1 MDELTGRLERQLE
14 LPAPRVK
21 ICRGRMF
28 SQIDYEQAVKDWG
41 FADVDEGS
49 E

>member
-1 MDELTGRLERQLE
+1 
-14 LPAPRVK
+14 
-21 ICRGRMF
+21 MF